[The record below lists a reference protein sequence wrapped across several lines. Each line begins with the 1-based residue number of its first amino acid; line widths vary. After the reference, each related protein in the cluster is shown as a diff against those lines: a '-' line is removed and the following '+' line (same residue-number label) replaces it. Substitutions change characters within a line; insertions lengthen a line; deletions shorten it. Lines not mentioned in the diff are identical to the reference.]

1 MPELPEVHTT
11 VRGLKKKIVGRT
23 IRAVWTDLAHTTH
36 TTPHL
41 RESLKD
47 KKFFGYFTKH
57 VCGAKVLTVT
67 RRAKNILIGLDTGDT
82 ILVHMKMTG
91 HLLFGRYVFDSKKKL
106 WAPDPKETN
115 EALRD
120 PFNKY
125 IHVVFTFNDATHLA
139 LSDARKFAKV
149 TLIETSALDKSIHL
163 KDLGPEPLEKTFTFE
178 TMVTQLMKR
187 PRTQIKQVLMDQTII
202 AGVGNI
208 YSDEMLFLACIHP
221 ETPVEQIPSK
231 QLRALYVALQ
241 KVLTQGIDFGGDSMS
256 DYRNIDGRP
265 GKFQH
270 HHNVYRRTGAHCP
283 KRGCTGII
291 ERKVIGGRSA
301 HFCPT
306 HQH

>member
-11 VRGLKKKIVGRT
+11 VRGLKKKILGHT
-23 IRAVWTDLAHTTH
+23 IRAVWTDLAQITH

-47 KKFFGYFTKH
+47 KKFFVYFAKH
-57 VCGAKVLTVT
+57 VRGAKVLTVT
-67 RRAKNILIGLDTGDT
+67 RRAKNILIGLDIGYT

-91 HLLFGRYVFDSKKKL
+91 HLLYGRYVFDLKKKL

-115 EALRD
+115 KALRD

-125 IHVVFTFNDATHLA
+125 IHVVFTLDDGTHLA

-149 TLIETSALDKSIHL
+149 TLIETKNLHESIHL

-178 TMVTQLMKR
+178 TMVSQLMKR
-187 PRTQIKQVLMDQTII
+187 PRGAIKQVLMDQTII
-202 AGVGNI
+202 AGIGNI

-221 ETPVEQIPSK
+221 ETPVAQIPPK
-231 QLRALYVALQ
+231 KLRALFKALK

-256 DYRNIDGRP
+256 DYRNVDGRP

-270 HHNVYRRTGAHCP
+270 HHNVYRRTGTHCP
-283 KRGCTGII
+283 KRGCTGILV
-291 ERKVIGGRSA
+291 RKVVGGRSA
-301 HFCPT
+301 HFCPI